1 MRSIKKMSNS
11 NFKMADRILSILLA
25 FIMIVSLMPMTVF
38 ASTEANPGKFTVTVK
53 NESDEPI
60 TDAGIFYE
68 IFVDSESKVSGNLST
83 TNGEAVIP
91 NVSDYSDDIADESKT
106 VEISYQITKDGY
118 TTVNNKVTVTDA
130 KGNID
135 VTMFAV
141 APETT
146 NVSVVKN
153 GDGKVEINNEEIT
166 SSAVDKGSEVTF
178 RFTPDE
184 GSYIKEVKI
193 GDVSEE
199 ITDSNLF
206 EKTIT
211 ADEDISVSVTFVKTF
226 TVVVTKNDGGTV
238 KLNNEAVT
246 SRDYDENDTA
256 EINVIPEEGYQID
269 SVKIGDIE
277 QTIDD
282 VNNFSTS
289 FSVTEDVNVDVSFV
303 KVYVITVSYDGKGT
317 VETSP
322 ECVGGSVT
330 VKTGTIVSVK
340 ATPAVNYRVLNVV
353 INDQVD
359 IETTD
364 NTYDSS
370 NPYTKNLNAN
380 QNYTIKIT
388 FALKLC
394 NINVN
399 APEHGS
405 VSVESNSVNY
415 GDDTTVTIIPDSGYV
430 VNTVKDDDV
439 DLTDKLYTKDESAL
453 ELKLENITK
462 DKDIKVEFKLSE
474 AATIDNIMWN
484 DTEALRTNTDE
495 NLYVFAEGSSVTFST
510 TKEAIRINGE
520 SQEEWKSSEWSIN
533 ENKIITKIE
542 LYYDLGW
549 HEVKNNGESVYYNI
563 VFDADDPVPTISPL
577 GANDYGYYNT
587 DVQVVLKAVDS
598 SNYSGLNTVEY
609 WVTCDETETE
619 RKTLYAYSDGDEIK
633 SEFNDDITVYAE
645 KNNSDNVK
653 VYLEVTDRAGNKSQ
667 TSTDLKINSTV
678 PTLSVSID
686 GTLDNE
692 AIVGYYNSNRV
703 ATVKIVDRASC
714 FDETLAE
721 DGIDISAVDAKGNP
735 INITKASMIDWTHNR
750 DTHTATI
757 TFSEEAIYS
766 WSVSYTSKSGLSNIG
781 LSETGDSIYNFA
793 VDKTAPTGTI
803 SIDADN
809 KWDALLSSLTFGI
822 WKNYSVTATADE
834 SDDISPV
841 YDIKYYKSNS
851 DSALSE
857 NELITLYEAG
867 KFTTEKYTVY
877 ADELFVVYARIS
889 DYAGNTLYI
898 GSNGII
904 VDTTGSENQITLT
917 SDEPNANGYYNS
929 DVNVAVEVDEEVVSG
944 QAYSGIKTVD
954 YAVEKDGVKTQE
966 GNLFTFDISN
976 PTQKQLVNEW
986 TGSITVDA
994 SRNNSDNVKA
1004 IVTVTDNAG
1013 NEYSKDISLSI
1024 NSTDPAITIS
1034 FDNNKCYK
1042 IDGNRG
1048 YFGKSRTATITITDR
1063 SSTFNEENAT
1073 NGIKITAVDG
1083 NNNDVAINKDE
1094 MIGEWKH
1101 DGDKHTVDVTFAD
1114 EANYTWSANYT
1125 NEADKS
1131 NSDVST
1137 TGQIT
1142 PYEFTVDTTKPTGSV
1157 TVEANT
1163 WDKLLEVL
1171 TFGLYKNSTA
1181 KVSAT
1186 ADDDT
1191 SPVVIEYYKTSNATV
1206 MTEKE
1211 LDAVTDWT
1219 AFENS
1224 ALEQNGVSPDEQFV
1238 VYLKITD
1245 YAGNYIYIN
1254 SDGYIVEKSESKI
1267 VLTPEEANEKGI
1279 YGLEYENGINVDVK
1293 ITDSEPYSGI
1303 RTVDYWVEKD
1313 GVKTQEGNLFT
1324 FDISNPTQKQLVNEW
1339 TGSITVDPTINN
1351 SCDTVVYVKTVDNAG
1366 NERTESAALDIDV
1379 TAPTIRITYDDTANV
1394 NAEEGYFT
1402 SRTAT
1407 VVITERIHHFDADA
1421 ATNGITINAV
1431 DANGKAIENAYT
1443 ISDWTTAEGKTADA
1457 ATHTATIKFNKDANY
1472 TFAISYTDN
1481 ADNKNT
1487 EPDVTGQ
1494 TVPYE
1499 FTVDTTKPTG
1509 SVTVEANTW
1518 DKLLEVLTFGLYKN
1532 STAKVSATADDD
1544 TSPVV
1549 IEYYKTSNATVMTEK
1564 ELDAVTDWTAFEN
1577 SALEQN
1583 GVSPDEQFVVYLKIT
1598 DYAGNYIYIN
1608 SDGYI
1613 VEKSESK
1620 IVLTPEEANEKGIY
1634 GLEYENGINVDVK
1647 ITDSE
1652 PYSGIRTV
1660 DYWVEKDG
1668 VKTQEGNLFT
1678 FDISNPTQK
1687 QLVNEW
1693 TGSITV
1699 DPTINNSCD
1708 TVVYVKTVDN
1718 AGNERTES
1726 AALDID
1732 VTAPTIRITYDDTAN
1747 VNAEEGYFTSRTA
1760 TVVITERIHHF
1771 DADAATNGIT
1781 INAVDANGKAIENAY
1796 TISDWT
1802 TAEGKTADAATHT
1815 ATIKFNKDA
1824 NYTFAISYTDNAD
1837 NKNTEPDVTG
1847 QTAPY
1852 EFTVDTTKP
1861 TGSVTAKSSEGRTE
1875 TWSSLIDTLT
1885 FGFWSNKKISIFGTS
1900 NDVTSPIASV
1910 QYYMPVATNASDET
1924 SALDAKSLDNIS
1936 SWKSFNGFDV
1946 TVNKQFTVYLK
1957 ITDNAGNYTYVG
1969 TNGLIVDDQHPVVES
1984 VAPEITVTPEKP
1996 INGIYKDDVKVSIKV
2011 DDPMVSGTYSG
2022 LKEITYKV
2030 FDRASATP
2038 NTPTQEGTLYTF
2050 SNSNPKQ
2057 SELLKTWTGNIT
2069 VKSAKNNSNNIQIV
2083 VYAVDNA
2090 GNAGDNSQKGSSG
2103 YTVIKIDTTAPVI
2116 DISYNNNNADSN
2128 TYFKDNRVA
2137 TIKITERNFNAD
2149 DVKIKVTKSGSE
2161 VKNSLDWKDITGSYN
2176 LDNST
2181 HTTTITYGADGDY
2194 TFAIEYI
2201 DLAGNKCTSINFA
2214 NGTVAESKFTIDK
2227 TLPTVEVSYDNNSAQ
2242 NSNYYKESRTATI
2255 VITEHNFNTDRVDVT
2270 MTATDDGVEKTV
2282 PKLNGWTSNGDRH
2295 TATINYTD
2303 DAKYTFDIAFKDMA
2317 GNDAADFANQTFYVD
2332 KTVPSLEI
2340 TGVKDKS
2347 ANSGDV
2353 IPVVTYTDTN
2363 FDDSQVNITLVGA
2376 NRKDVALL
2384 GNYSDIHNG
2393 KVFTFDNFAKEKDID
2408 DIYTLYA
2415 TLTDKAGNTSK
2426 KSINFSVNRF
2436 GSTYVLSDETAT
2448 LNGSYAKTPIDIMLS
2463 EINAN
2468 ELKNI
2473 KITLFKNDKTIVLEE
2488 GTDYRIDV
2496 VGGDGQWYQYKYTI
2510 FKENFEEDGVYRL
2523 TIYSEDAAGNV
2534 AENTLDT
2541 KETELGFGI
2550 DKTPPTIN
2558 VNNLESNKTYALER
2572 LKVQMTVDDNLK
2584 LDSVV
2589 VYLDGEE
2596 CQKWTGEDLEKIVTD
2611 NENFTFDVSGNST
2624 GAHTVKILATD
2635 SAGNESIEEIND
2647 FYVTT
2652 NIFVRYYN
2660 NKPLF
2665 FGSIAG
2671 VIVVVG
2677 LIVFLVV
2684 FKRRKKEDR

>member
-1 MRSIKKMSNS
+1 MSNS

-60 TDAGIFYE
+60 TDAGVFYE

-822 WKNYSVTATADE
+822 WKNYSVTATADG

-1443 ISDWTTAEGKTADA
+1443 ISDWTTAERKTADA

-1802 TAEGKTADAATHT
+1802 TAERKTADAATHT

>member
-1 MRSIKKMSNS
+1 MSNS

-60 TDAGIFYE
+60 TDAGIIYE

-430 VNTVKDDDV
+430 VNTVKDDDA

-692 AIVGYYNSNRV
+692 ATVGYYNSNRV

-822 WKNYSVTATADE
+822 WKNYSVTATADG

-1101 DGDKHTVDVTFAD
+1101 DGDKHTVNVTFAD

>member
-1 MRSIKKMSNS
+1 MSNS

-822 WKNYSVTATADE
+822 WKNYSVTATADG

-1443 ISDWTTAEGKTADA
+1443 ISDWTTAERKTADA

-1494 TVPYE
+1494 TV
-1499 FTVDTTKPTG
+1499 
-1509 SVTVEANTW
+1509 
-1518 DKLLEVLTFGLYKN
+1518 
-1532 STAKVSATADDD
+1532 
-1544 TSPVV
+1544 
-1549 IEYYKTSNATVMTEK
+1549 
-1564 ELDAVTDWTAFEN
+1564 
-1577 SALEQN
+1577 
-1583 GVSPDEQFVVYLKIT
+1583 
-1598 DYAGNYIYIN
+1598 
-1608 SDGYI
+1608 
-1613 VEKSESK
+1613 
-1620 IVLTPEEANEKGIY
+1620 
-1634 GLEYENGINVDVK
+1634 
-1647 ITDSE
+1647 
-1652 PYSGIRTV
+1652 
-1660 DYWVEKDG
+1660 
-1668 VKTQEGNLFT
+1668 
-1678 FDISNPTQK
+1678 
-1687 QLVNEW
+1687 
-1693 TGSITV
+1693 
-1699 DPTINNSCD
+1699 
-1708 TVVYVKTVDN
+1708 
-1718 AGNERTES
+1718 
-1726 AALDID
+1726 
-1732 VTAPTIRITYDDTAN
+1732 
-1747 VNAEEGYFTSRTA
+1747 
-1760 TVVITERIHHF
+1760 
-1771 DADAATNGIT
+1771 
-1781 INAVDANGKAIENAY
+1781 
-1796 TISDWT
+1796 
-1802 TAEGKTADAATHT
+1802 
-1815 ATIKFNKDA
+1815 
-1824 NYTFAISYTDNAD
+1824 
-1837 NKNTEPDVTG
+1837 
-1847 QTAPY
+1847 PY

>member
-1 MRSIKKMSNS
+1 MSNS

-430 VNTVKDDDV
+430 VNTVKDDDA

-474 AATIDNIMWN
+474 AATIDNIMWS

-822 WKNYSVTATADE
+822 WKNYSVTATADG

-1171 TFGLYKNSTA
+1171 TFGLYKNSIA

-1211 LDAVTDWT
+1211 LDTVTDWT

-1532 STAKVSATADDD
+1532 SIAKVSATADDD

-1564 ELDAVTDWTAFEN
+1564 ELDTVTDWTAFEN

>member
-1 MRSIKKMSNS
+1 
-11 NFKMADRILSILLA
+11 
-25 FIMIVSLMPMTVF
+25 
-38 ASTEANPGKFTVTVK
+38 
-53 NESDEPI
+53 
-60 TDAGIFYE
+60 
-68 IFVDSESKVSGNLST
+68 
-83 TNGEAVIP
+83 
-91 NVSDYSDDIADESKT
+91 
-106 VEISYQITKDGY
+106 
-118 TTVNNKVTVTDA
+118 
-130 KGNID
+130 
-135 VTMFAV
+135 
-141 APETT
+141 
-146 NVSVVKN
+146 
-153 GDGKVEINNEEIT
+153 
-166 SSAVDKGSEVTF
+166 
-178 RFTPDE
+178 
-184 GSYIKEVKI
+184 
-193 GDVSEE
+193 
-199 ITDSNLF
+199 
-206 EKTIT
+206 
-211 ADEDISVSVTFVKTF
+211 
-226 TVVVTKNDGGTV
+226 
-238 KLNNEAVT
+238 
-246 SRDYDENDTA
+246 
-256 EINVIPEEGYQID
+256 
-269 SVKIGDIE
+269 
-277 QTIDD
+277 
-282 VNNFSTS
+282 
-289 FSVTEDVNVDVSFV
+289 
-303 KVYVITVSYDGKGT
+303 
-317 VETSP
+317 
-322 ECVGGSVT
+322 
-330 VKTGTIVSVK
+330 
-340 ATPAVNYRVLNVV
+340 
-353 INDQVD
+353 
-359 IETTD
+359 
-364 NTYDSS
+364 
-370 NPYTKNLNAN
+370 
-380 QNYTIKIT
+380 
-388 FALKLC
+388 
-394 NINVN
+394 
-399 APEHGS
+399 
-405 VSVESNSVNY
+405 
-415 GDDTTVTIIPDSGYV
+415 
-430 VNTVKDDDV
+430 
-439 DLTDKLYTKDESAL
+439 
-453 ELKLENITK
+453 
-462 DKDIKVEFKLSE
+462 
-474 AATIDNIMWN
+474 MWN

-822 WKNYSVTATADE
+822 WKNYSVTATADG

-1443 ISDWTTAEGKTADA
+1443 ISDWTTAERKTADA

-1802 TAEGKTADAATHT
+1802 TAERKTADAATHT

-1996 INGIYKDDVKVSIKV
+1996 INGIYKDDVKVSINV

>member
-1 MRSIKKMSNS
+1 MSNS

-226 TVVVTKNDGGTV
+226 TFVVTKNDGGTV

-430 VNTVKDDDV
+430 VNTVKDDDA

-822 WKNYSVTATADE
+822 WKNYSVTATADG

-1137 TGQIT
+1137 IGQIT

-1181 KVSAT
+1181 EVSAT

-1532 STAKVSATADDD
+1532 STAEVSATADDD

>member
-1 MRSIKKMSNS
+1 MSNS

-226 TVVVTKNDGGTV
+226 TFVVTKNDGGTV

-430 VNTVKDDDV
+430 VNTVKDDDA

-822 WKNYSVTATADE
+822 WKNYSVTATADG

-1137 TGQIT
+1137 IGQIT

-1181 KVSAT
+1181 EVSAT

-1532 STAKVSATADDD
+1532 STAEVSATADDD

-2282 PKLNGWTSNGDRH
+2282 SKLNGWTSNGDRH

>member
-1 MRSIKKMSNS
+1 MSNS

-211 ADEDISVSVTFVKTF
+211 VDEDISVSVTFVKTF

-246 SRDYDENDTA
+246 SRAYDENDTA
-256 EINVIPEEGYQID
+256 EINVIPEEGYQIN

-303 KVYVITVSYDGKGT
+303 KVYVITVLYDGEGT

-330 VKTGTIVSVK
+330 VKTGAIVSVK
-340 ATPAVNYRVLNVV
+340 ATPSENYRVLNVV
-353 INDQVD
+353 INDRVD

-364 NTYDSS
+364 NTYDNSH
-370 NPYTKNLNAN
+370 PYTKNLNAN

-405 VSVESNSVNY
+405 VSVESNSVDY
-415 GDDTTVTIIPDSGYV
+415 GGNTTVTIIPDSGYV
-430 VNTVKDDDV
+430 VNTVKVDDA

-474 AATIDNIMWN
+474 AATIDSIMWN

-549 HEVKNNGESVYYNI
+549 HEVKINGESVYYNI
-563 VFDADDPVPTISPL
+563 VFDADDPVPTISPS
-577 GANDYGYYNT
+577 GANDYDYYNT
-587 DVQVVLKAVDS
+587 DVKVELKAVDS

-633 SEFNDDITVYAE
+633 SEFNDYITVYAE
-645 KNNSDNVK
+645 ENNSDNVK
-653 VYLEVTDRAGNKSQ
+653 VYLEVTDRAGNKNQ

-686 GTLDNE
+686 GTLDSE
-692 AIVGYYNSNRV
+692 ATAGYYNSNRI

-735 INITKASMIDWTHNR
+735 IKITKASMIAWTHNG

-757 TFSEEAIYS
+757 TFSEEANYS
-766 WSVSYTSKSGLSNIG
+766 WSVSYTSKSGLSNSG
-781 LSETGDSIYNFA
+781 FVSETGDSIYNFA
-793 VDKTAPTGTI
+793 VDKTAPSGTI

-809 KWDALLSSLTFGI
+809 KWDTLLSSLTFGI
-822 WKNYSVTATADE
+822 WKNYSVTATADG
-834 SDDISPV
+834 SDDISPI

-851 DSALSE
+851 DAALSE
-857 NELITLYEAG
+857 NELIALYEAG
-867 KFTTEKYTVY
+867 KFTTEKYTVS

-904 VDTTGSENQITLT
+904 VDTTGSEKQITLT
-917 SDEPNANGYYNS
+917 PDEPNANGYYNS

-954 YAVEKDGVKTQE
+954 YVVEKDGVKTQE

-986 TGSITVDA
+986 
-994 SRNNSDNVKA
+994 K
-1004 IVTVTDNAG
+1004 
-1013 NEYSKDISLSI
+1013 
-1024 NSTDPAITIS
+1024 
-1034 FDNNKCYK
+1034 
-1042 IDGNRG
+1042 
-1048 YFGKSRTATITITDR
+1048 
-1063 SSTFNEENAT
+1063 
-1073 NGIKITAVDG
+1073 
-1083 NNNDVAINKDE
+1083 
-1094 MIGEWKH
+1094 
-1101 DGDKHTVDVTFAD
+1101 
-1114 EANYTWSANYT
+1114 
-1125 NEADKS
+1125 
-1131 NSDVST
+1131 
-1137 TGQIT
+1137 
-1142 PYEFTVDTTKPTGSV
+1142 
-1157 TVEANT
+1157 
-1163 WDKLLEVL
+1163 
-1171 TFGLYKNSTA
+1171 
-1181 KVSAT
+1181 
-1186 ADDDT
+1186 
-1191 SPVVIEYYKTSNATV
+1191 
-1206 MTEKE
+1206 
-1211 LDAVTDWT
+1211 
-1219 AFENS
+1219 
-1224 ALEQNGVSPDEQFV
+1224 
-1238 VYLKITD
+1238 
-1245 YAGNYIYIN
+1245 
-1254 SDGYIVEKSESKI
+1254 
-1267 VLTPEEANEKGI
+1267 
-1279 YGLEYENGINVDVK
+1279 
-1293 ITDSEPYSGI
+1293 
-1303 RTVDYWVEKD
+1303 
-1313 GVKTQEGNLFT
+1313 
-1324 FDISNPTQKQLVNEW
+1324 
-1339 TGSITVDPTINN
+1339 GSITVDPTINN

-1366 NERTESAALDIDV
+1366 NESTESVALDIDV
-1379 TAPTIRITYDDTANV
+1379 TAPTIRIAYDDTANV

-1407 VVITERIHHFDADA
+1407 VVITERTHHFDADS

-1443 ISDWTTAEGKTADA
+1443 ISDWTTAEGKTSDA

-1472 TFAISYTDN
+1472 IFAISYTDN
-1481 ADNKNT
+1481 ADNNT
-1487 EPDVTGQ
+1487 TPDVTGQ

-1518 DKLLEVLTFGLYKN
+1518 DKLLEVLTFGLYKS

-1564 ELDAVTDWTAFEN
+1564 ELDTVTDWTAFEN

-1598 DYAGNYIYIN
+1598 DYAGNYTYIN

-1620 IVLTPEEANEKGIY
+1620 IELIPEKANENGVY
-1634 GLEYENGINVDVK
+1634 GLAYEDGINVDVK

-1660 DYWVEKDG
+1660 DYWIEKDG
-1668 VKTQEGNLFT
+1668 AKTQEGNLFT

-1693 TGSITV
+1693 KGSITV

-1718 AGNERTES
+1718 AGNESTES
-1726 AALDID
+1726 VALDID
-1732 VTAPTIRITYDDTAN
+1732 VTAPTIRIAYDDTAN

-1760 TVVITERIHHF
+1760 TVVITERTHHF
-1771 DADAATNGIT
+1771 DADSATNGIT

-1802 TAEGKTADAATHT
+1802 TAEGKTSDAATHT

-1824 NYTFAISYTDNAD
+1824 NYTFVISYTDNAD

-1885 FGFWSNKKISIFGTS
+1885 FGFWSNKKISISGTS
-1900 NDVTSPIASV
+1900 NDVISPIASV

-2181 HTTTITYGADGDY
+2181 HTATITYGADGDY
-2194 TFAIEYI
+2194 TFAIEYT

-2214 NGTVAESKFTIDK
+2214 DGTVAESKFTIDK

-2242 NSNYYKESRTATI
+2242 NSNYYKESRSATI
-2255 VITEHNFNTDRVDVT
+2255 VITEHNFNPDR
-2270 MTATDDGVEKTV
+2270 
-2282 PKLNGWTSNGDRH
+2282 
-2295 TATINYTD
+2295 
-2303 DAKYTFDIAFKDMA
+2303 
-2317 GNDAADFANQTFYVD
+2317 
-2332 KTVPSLEI
+2332 
-2340 TGVKDKS
+2340 
-2347 ANSGDV
+2347 
-2353 IPVVTYTDTN
+2353 
-2363 FDDSQVNITLVGA
+2363 
-2376 NRKDVALL
+2376 
-2384 GNYSDIHNG
+2384 
-2393 KVFTFDNFAKEKDID
+2393 
-2408 DIYTLYA
+2408 
-2415 TLTDKAGNTSK
+2415 
-2426 KSINFSVNRF
+2426 
-2436 GSTYVLSDETAT
+2436 
-2448 LNGSYAKTPIDIMLS
+2448 
-2463 EINAN
+2463 
-2468 ELKNI
+2468 
-2473 KITLFKNDKTIVLEE
+2473 
-2488 GTDYRIDV
+2488 
-2496 VGGDGQWYQYKYTI
+2496 
-2510 FKENFEEDGVYRL
+2510 
-2523 TIYSEDAAGNV
+2523 
-2534 AENTLDT
+2534 
-2541 KETELGFGI
+2541 
-2550 DKTPPTIN
+2550 
-2558 VNNLESNKTYALER
+2558 
-2572 LKVQMTVDDNLK
+2572 
-2584 LDSVV
+2584 
-2589 VYLDGEE
+2589 
-2596 CQKWTGEDLEKIVTD
+2596 
-2611 NENFTFDVSGNST
+2611 
-2624 GAHTVKILATD
+2624 
-2635 SAGNESIEEIND
+2635 
-2647 FYVTT
+2647 
-2652 NIFVRYYN
+2652 
-2660 NKPLF
+2660 
-2665 FGSIAG
+2665 
-2671 VIVVVG
+2671 
-2677 LIVFLVV
+2677 
-2684 FKRRKKEDR
+2684 

>member
-1 MRSIKKMSNS
+1 MSNS

-822 WKNYSVTATADE
+822 WKNYSVTATADG

-1443 ISDWTTAEGKTADA
+1443 ISDWTTAERKTADA

-1802 TAEGKTADAATHT
+1802 TAERKTADAATHT

-1996 INGIYKDDVKVSIKV
+1996 INGIYKDDVKVSINV

>member
-1 MRSIKKMSNS
+1 MSNS

-822 WKNYSVTATADE
+822 WKNYSVTATADG

-1443 ISDWTTAEGKTADA
+1443 ISDWTTAERKTADA

-1802 TAEGKTADAATHT
+1802 TAERKTADAATHT

>member
-1 MRSIKKMSNS
+1 MSNS

-822 WKNYSVTATADE
+822 WKNYSVTATADG

-1996 INGIYKDDVKVSIKV
+1996 INGIYKDDVKVSINV

>member
-1 MRSIKKMSNS
+1 MSNS

-822 WKNYSVTATADE
+822 WKNYSVTATADG

>member
-1 MRSIKKMSNS
+1 
-11 NFKMADRILSILLA
+11 
-25 FIMIVSLMPMTVF
+25 
-38 ASTEANPGKFTVTVK
+38 
-53 NESDEPI
+53 
-60 TDAGIFYE
+60 
-68 IFVDSESKVSGNLST
+68 
-83 TNGEAVIP
+83 
-91 NVSDYSDDIADESKT
+91 
-106 VEISYQITKDGY
+106 
-118 TTVNNKVTVTDA
+118 
-130 KGNID
+130 
-135 VTMFAV
+135 
-141 APETT
+141 
-146 NVSVVKN
+146 
-153 GDGKVEINNEEIT
+153 
-166 SSAVDKGSEVTF
+166 
-178 RFTPDE
+178 
-184 GSYIKEVKI
+184 
-193 GDVSEE
+193 
-199 ITDSNLF
+199 
-206 EKTIT
+206 
-211 ADEDISVSVTFVKTF
+211 
-226 TVVVTKNDGGTV
+226 
-238 KLNNEAVT
+238 
-246 SRDYDENDTA
+246 
-256 EINVIPEEGYQID
+256 
-269 SVKIGDIE
+269 
-277 QTIDD
+277 
-282 VNNFSTS
+282 
-289 FSVTEDVNVDVSFV
+289 
-303 KVYVITVSYDGKGT
+303 
-317 VETSP
+317 
-322 ECVGGSVT
+322 
-330 VKTGTIVSVK
+330 
-340 ATPAVNYRVLNVV
+340 
-353 INDQVD
+353 
-359 IETTD
+359 
-364 NTYDSS
+364 
-370 NPYTKNLNAN
+370 
-380 QNYTIKIT
+380 
-388 FALKLC
+388 
-394 NINVN
+394 
-399 APEHGS
+399 
-405 VSVESNSVNY
+405 
-415 GDDTTVTIIPDSGYV
+415 
-430 VNTVKDDDV
+430 
-439 DLTDKLYTKDESAL
+439 
-453 ELKLENITK
+453 
-462 DKDIKVEFKLSE
+462 
-474 AATIDNIMWN
+474 
-484 DTEALRTNTDE
+484 
-495 NLYVFAEGSSVTFST
+495 
-510 TKEAIRINGE
+510 
-520 SQEEWKSSEWSIN
+520 
-533 ENKIITKIE
+533 
-542 LYYDLGW
+542 
-549 HEVKNNGESVYYNI
+549 
-563 VFDADDPVPTISPL
+563 
-577 GANDYGYYNT
+577 
-587 DVQVVLKAVDS
+587 
-598 SNYSGLNTVEY
+598 
-609 WVTCDETETE
+609 
-619 RKTLYAYSDGDEIK
+619 
-633 SEFNDDITVYAE
+633 
-645 KNNSDNVK
+645 
-653 VYLEVTDRAGNKSQ
+653 
-667 TSTDLKINSTV
+667 
-678 PTLSVSID
+678 
-686 GTLDNE
+686 
-692 AIVGYYNSNRV
+692 
-703 ATVKIVDRASC
+703 
-714 FDETLAE
+714 
-721 DGIDISAVDAKGNP
+721 
-735 INITKASMIDWTHNR
+735 
-750 DTHTATI
+750 
-757 TFSEEAIYS
+757 
-766 WSVSYTSKSGLSNIG
+766 
-781 LSETGDSIYNFA
+781 
-793 VDKTAPTGTI
+793 
-803 SIDADN
+803 
-809 KWDALLSSLTFGI
+809 
-822 WKNYSVTATADE
+822 
-834 SDDISPV
+834 
-841 YDIKYYKSNS
+841 
-851 DSALSE
+851 
-857 NELITLYEAG
+857 
-867 KFTTEKYTVY
+867 
-877 ADELFVVYARIS
+877 
-889 DYAGNTLYI
+889 
-898 GSNGII
+898 
-904 VDTTGSENQITLT
+904 
-917 SDEPNANGYYNS
+917 
-929 DVNVAVEVDEEVVSG
+929 
-944 QAYSGIKTVD
+944 
-954 YAVEKDGVKTQE
+954 
-966 GNLFTFDISN
+966 
-976 PTQKQLVNEW
+976 
-986 TGSITVDA
+986 
-994 SRNNSDNVKA
+994 
-1004 IVTVTDNAG
+1004 
-1013 NEYSKDISLSI
+1013 
-1024 NSTDPAITIS
+1024 
-1034 FDNNKCYK
+1034 
-1042 IDGNRG
+1042 
-1048 YFGKSRTATITITDR
+1048 
-1063 SSTFNEENAT
+1063 
-1073 NGIKITAVDG
+1073 
-1083 NNNDVAINKDE
+1083 
-1094 MIGEWKH
+1094 
-1101 DGDKHTVDVTFAD
+1101 
-1114 EANYTWSANYT
+1114 
-1125 NEADKS
+1125 
-1131 NSDVST
+1131 
-1137 TGQIT
+1137 
-1142 PYEFTVDTTKPTGSV
+1142 
-1157 TVEANT
+1157 
-1163 WDKLLEVL
+1163 
-1171 TFGLYKNSTA
+1171 
-1181 KVSAT
+1181 
-1186 ADDDT
+1186 
-1191 SPVVIEYYKTSNATV
+1191 
-1206 MTEKE
+1206 
-1211 LDAVTDWT
+1211 
-1219 AFENS
+1219 
-1224 ALEQNGVSPDEQFV
+1224 
-1238 VYLKITD
+1238 
-1245 YAGNYIYIN
+1245 
-1254 SDGYIVEKSESKI
+1254 
-1267 VLTPEEANEKGI
+1267 
-1279 YGLEYENGINVDVK
+1279 
-1293 ITDSEPYSGI
+1293 
-1303 RTVDYWVEKD
+1303 
-1313 GVKTQEGNLFT
+1313 
-1324 FDISNPTQKQLVNEW
+1324 
-1339 TGSITVDPTINN
+1339 
-1351 SCDTVVYVKTVDNAG
+1351 
-1366 NERTESAALDIDV
+1366 
-1379 TAPTIRITYDDTANV
+1379 
-1394 NAEEGYFT
+1394 
-1402 SRTAT
+1402 
-1407 VVITERIHHFDADA
+1407 
-1421 ATNGITINAV
+1421 
-1431 DANGKAIENAYT
+1431 
-1443 ISDWTTAEGKTADA
+1443 
-1457 ATHTATIKFNKDANY
+1457 
-1472 TFAISYTDN
+1472 
-1481 ADNKNT
+1481 
-1487 EPDVTGQ
+1487 
-1494 TVPYE
+1494 
-1499 FTVDTTKPTG
+1499 
-1509 SVTVEANTW
+1509 
-1518 DKLLEVLTFGLYKN
+1518 
-1532 STAKVSATADDD
+1532 
-1544 TSPVV
+1544 
-1549 IEYYKTSNATVMTEK
+1549 MTEK

-2282 PKLNGWTSNGDRH
+2282 SKLNGWTSNGDRH

>member
-1 MRSIKKMSNS
+1 MSNS

-226 TVVVTKNDGGTV
+226 TFVVTKNDGGTV

-430 VNTVKDDDV
+430 VNTVKDDDA

-822 WKNYSVTATADE
+822 WKNYSVTATADG

-1137 TGQIT
+1137 IGQIT

-1494 TVPYE
+1494 TAPYE

-2282 PKLNGWTSNGDRH
+2282 SKLNGWTSNGDRH

>member
-1 MRSIKKMSNS
+1 MSNS

-226 TVVVTKNDGGTV
+226 TFVVTKNDGGTV

-822 WKNYSVTATADE
+822 WKNYSVTATADG

>member
-1 MRSIKKMSNS
+1 MSNS

>member
-1 MRSIKKMSNS
+1 MSNS

-653 VYLEVTDRAGNKSQ
+653 VYLEVTDRAGNNTQS
-667 TSTDLKINSTV
+667 SNDIKINTTV

-822 WKNYSVTATADE
+822 WKNYSVTATADG

-1443 ISDWTTAEGKTADA
+1443 ISDWTTAERKTADA

-1802 TAEGKTADAATHT
+1802 TAERKTADAATHT

>member
-1 MRSIKKMSNS
+1 MSNS

-822 WKNYSVTATADE
+822 WKNYSVTATANG

-1443 ISDWTTAEGKTADA
+1443 ISDWTTAERKTADA

-1802 TAEGKTADAATHT
+1802 TAERKTADAATHT

>member
-1 MRSIKKMSNS
+1 MSNS

-226 TVVVTKNDGGTV
+226 TFVVTKNDGGTV

-430 VNTVKDDDV
+430 VNTVKDDDA

-822 WKNYSVTATADE
+822 WKNYSVTATADG

-1137 TGQIT
+1137 IGQIT

-2282 PKLNGWTSNGDRH
+2282 SKLNGWTSNGDRH

>member
-1 MRSIKKMSNS
+1 MSNS

-2611 NENFTFDVSGNST
+2611 SENFTFDVSGNST

>member
-1 MRSIKKMSNS
+1 MSNS

-430 VNTVKDDDV
+430 VNTVKDDDA

-822 WKNYSVTATADE
+822 WKNYSVTATANG

>member
-1 MRSIKKMSNS
+1 MSNS

-226 TVVVTKNDGGTV
+226 TFVVTKNDGGTV

-430 VNTVKDDDV
+430 VNTVKDDDA

-822 WKNYSVTATADE
+822 WKNYSVTATADG

-1181 KVSAT
+1181 EVSAT

-1532 STAKVSATADDD
+1532 STAEVSATADDD

-2665 FGSIAG
+2665 FASIAG

>member
-1 MRSIKKMSNS
+1 MSNS

-303 KVYVITVSYDGKGT
+303 KIYVITVSYDGKGT

-822 WKNYSVTATADE
+822 WKNYSVTATADG

-1443 ISDWTTAEGKTADA
+1443 ISDWTTAERKTADA

-1802 TAEGKTADAATHT
+1802 TAERKTADAATHT

>member
-1 MRSIKKMSNS
+1 MSNS

-226 TVVVTKNDGGTV
+226 TFVVTKNDGGTV

-430 VNTVKDDDV
+430 VNTVKDDDA

-822 WKNYSVTATADE
+822 WKNYSVTATADG

-2282 PKLNGWTSNGDRH
+2282 SKLNGWTSNGDRH